1 MKHWFIPVCT
11 TLLLCLMAA
20 LACTNAPKGEMDG
33 STRGESIIPVD
44 FPQLDIPG
52 FAFPRD
58 SNTVKAWIESY
69 DTISQYKHAWGL
81 WTGLTTLTDQEGS
94 FGDALR
100 VFETWLTPEEII
112 HAMNTNDK
120 NLLTKGSAIR
130 SNRANLRLPRQF
142 GHGTLGLAPQDI
154 DSVFEA
160 HSYSPSASA
169 YALKNKVFSAI
180 QLAKYA
186 EKGNSIPPFP
196 DNAIT
201 TKPTYKIL
209 RASKGDSIFAIPVWP
224 PDPSSGYP
232 KPAGYKESTW
242 NNSIQINIKAKKS
255 DPANRIYALSDFI
268 YYQMNQEDAEVFNA
282 RVEPKRNPNVS
293 AGDIAILVGMHVTT
307 REIANWTWQTYWWV
321 PDADKPAFPSS
332 KAIADARPA
341 QLKGAARHYAM
352 SIAYYMVNPTEPY
365 ATADIVTGKPNYG
378 FNPYLEAK
386 FDADDFEPVGL
397 SKVYLDA
404 KTSVPTDVGIRSNC
418 MSCHRMAGLNK
429 NDLLATNNERR
440 VPGFVGDAYISQTN
454 PVFKDMLLTDFAW
467 SVALSVDTTGLADY
481 LKRKTRE

>member
-1 MKHWFIPVCT
+1 MKYWFTPLCT
-11 TLLLCLMAA
+11 ALLLCLLAIF
-20 LACTNAPKGEMDG
+20 ACTNAPKGELDG

-44 FPQLDIPG
+44 FPELDIPG

-58 SNTVKAWIESY
+58 SNTVKGWIESY
-69 DTISQYKHAWGL
+69 DTLSQYQHAWGI
-81 WTGLTTLTDQEGS
+81 WTGLTTLTDQKGS

-112 HAMNTNDK
+112 HAMNKNDK
-120 NLLTKGSAIR
+120 GLLTNGSDIR
-130 SNRANLRLPRQF
+130 SNRANLRVPRQF
-142 GHGTLGLAPQDI
+142 GHGGLGLRQDI

-201 TKPTYKIL
+201 TKPAYKIL
-209 RASKGDSIFAIPVWP
+209 RASKGDSIFSIPVWP

-232 KPAGYKESTW
+232 KPTGYKESTW

-255 DPANRIYALSDFI
+255 DPANRIYALRDFI
-268 YYQMNQEDAEVFNA
+268 YYQMNKEDAEVFNA
-282 RVEPKRNPNVS
+282 RVEPTRNPNVS

-321 PDADKPAFPSS
+321 PDAAKPAFPSS

-341 QLKGAARHYAM
+341 QLTGAARHYAM
-352 SIAYYMVNPTEPY
+352 SITYYMVNPTEPY
-365 ATADIVTGKPNYG
+365 ATSEIVTGKPYYG

-386 FDADDFEPVGL
+386 FDSFKPGEL
-397 SKVYLDA
+397 SKVYIDA
-404 KTSVPTDVGIRSNC
+404 KTSVPTGVGIRSNC
-418 MSCHRMAGLNK
+418 MSCHRMAAVSKVNFQ
-429 NDLLATNNERR
+429 DA
-440 VPGFVGDAYISQTN
+440 PGFVGDAYISQTN

-467 SVALSVDTTGLADY
+467 SVVFNVDTTGLAAY
-481 LKRKTRE
+481 LKQKTKK